1 MWICLS
7 DAFLSIAVDKNDP
20 PRLMV
25 RTRRE
30 EHSVNVI

>member
-7 DAFLSIAVDKNDP
+7 DGFMSITVDKNDP

-25 RTRRE
+25 RARRG